1 MEVRDIMTT
10 DPACCEPGAGL
21 QEVARMMVDNDCGAI
36 PVVEDGEP
44 VGIVSDRDI
53 AIRAVAEGRNPL
65 ELTAG
70 DIMSSPVETVTEAAS
85 LDDLFD
91 LMEEKQIRRVVVV
104 DADGGV
110 CGIVAQA
117 DIAEYAGD
125 EVAEVVQ
132 EISEPQGGQ
141 RLT

>member
-1 MEVRDIMTT
+1 MVVRDLMTT
-10 DPACCEPGAGL
+10 DPVCCDPDTGL
-21 QEVARMMVDNDCGAI
+21 QDVARMMLDNDCGAI
-36 PVVEDGEP
+36 PVCEDGKP

-53 AIRAVAEGRNPL
+53 AVRAVAEGQNPI
-65 ELTAG
+65 EMTAAQ
-70 DIMSSPVETVTEAAS
+70 IMSSPVETVTADTS

-91 LMEEKQIRRVVVV
+91 LMEDKQIRRVVVV
-104 DADGGV
+104 DEEGAV

-132 EISEPQGGQ
+132 EISEPQGS
-141 RLT
+141 R

>member
-1 MEVRDIMTT
+1 MDVKDLMTA
-10 DPACCEPGAGL
+10 DPACCAPNTGL
-21 QEVARMMVDNDCGAI
+21 QELARMMLDNDCGAI
-36 PVVEDGEP
+36 PIVDKGKP
-44 VGIVSDRDI
+44 VGVVSDRDI

-70 DIMSSPVETVTEAAS
+70 DIMSSPVETVTQDTS
-85 LDDLFD
+85 IDDLFD
-91 LMEEKQIRRVVVV
+91 LMEDRQIRRVVVV
-104 DADGGV
+104 DQSGKV

-132 EISEPQGGQ
+132 EISEPSAG
-141 RLT
+141 R